1 MRAFELTES
10 VKKKLNTPEF
20 QALLTSGLLKLDKI
34 YKQNG
39 HDLRIVGGAVRDLV
53 LGKKPKDIDLASDA
67 TPEESIRYLENAG
80 IKVIPTGL
88 QHGTITAVVNG
99 DDFEITTLRID
110 TEHTGRHATV
120 EFTRDW
126 KKDAER
132 RDLTF
137 NAMSL
142 DLDGTLFD
150 YFGGIDD
157 LKKGKAQFVGDADAR
172 IQEDYL
178 RILRYF
184 RFKGRLTNPEF
195 DQDTLNAI
203 ERNAK
208 GLNQISGERIWM
220 EISKILSGNHTKLLL
235 DKIRQTGVDLYIDL
249 PPLSTKNLDRIKA
262 NTDNPATILGGML
275 QNESQVDDLAN
286 KWKFSADERELMR
299 FIVKHKHKQFDEKI
313 AKEMWTNKK
322 ILSDYVLELAKYF
335 GRKDIVSAL
344 EQWKTPTFPVSG
356 NDLIAR
362 GIKPGPD
369 MGKTLKWLETKWKES
384 NYELNKDELIGMIP
398 K

>member
-88 QHGTITAVVNG
+88 QHGTITAIVNG